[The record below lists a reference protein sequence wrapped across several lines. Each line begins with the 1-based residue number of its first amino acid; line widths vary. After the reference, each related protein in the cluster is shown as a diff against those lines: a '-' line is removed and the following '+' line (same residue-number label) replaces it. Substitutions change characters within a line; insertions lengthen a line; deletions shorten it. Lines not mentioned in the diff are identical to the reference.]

1 MKLPQFSALILA
13 SLTLFAFS
21 SSSAETK
28 PADKKCKAQ
37 KEFAIILH
45 GGTARAGKVPAER
58 LDFMRNLLADMKK
71 NLKQGDSALDV
82 VEASVMAMEDSGLFN
97 AGKAAVN
104 NAAGFVETD
113 AAIMDGKTQNTGA
126 VASMRFVKN
135 PIRAAR
141 LVMDKTRHVMM
152 VGDRGEQAVTNI
164 GAQTVKADYFINNP
178 HNEPNEHGTV
188 GAAVLDRCGN
198 LAAGTSTGGYDAKIP
213 GRVGDSP
220 VIGAGT
226 FAKNGVVAASA
237 TGHGEYFIRFNATA
251 SIAARMEYGDMDVSA
266 ATKAVIDQMAKA
278 GGKKNGRGGIIAV
291 DSQGNFAYPFSTPG
305 MVRGFARYDMDPQV
319 GVFEEMN

>member
-1 MKLPQFSALILA
+1 MKLPQSSALILA
-13 SLTLFAFS
+13 SLALFAFS
-21 SSSAETK
+21 PVSANAN
-28 PADKKCKAQ
+28 PADKKCTAQ

-45 GGTARAGKVPAER
+45 GGTARAGKIPEQR
-58 LDFMRNLLADMKK
+58 LAFMRDLLFDMKQ
-71 NLKQGDSALDV
+71 NLKQGDSALNV

-113 AAIMDGKTQNTGA
+113 ASIMDGKTQNTGA
-126 VASMRFVKN
+126 VASMRFIKN

-152 VGDRGEQAVTNI
+152 VGDRGEQAVTDI
-164 GAQTVKADYFINNP
+164 GAQTVKASYFINN
-178 HNEPNEHGTV
+178 HHDEPNEHGTV

-226 FAKNGVVAASA
+226 FAKNNVVAASA

-251 SIAARMEYGDMDVSA
+251 SIAARMEYGGMDVQT

-278 GGKKNGRGGIIAV
+278 GGEKQGRGGIIAV
-291 DSQGNFAYPFSTPG
+291 DAQGNFAYPFSTPG
-305 MVRGFARYDMDPQV
+305 MVRGIARYDIDPQV
-319 GVFEEMN
+319 GVFEDMD